1 VSGLPK
7 GWTTATIV
15 NLIAPDGIFSDGD
28 WVESKDQDPAGSIR
42 LLQLADVGDGVF
54 VGKSNRFVNNAKFE
68 QLRFTEVFEG
78 DVLIARMPDPLGRA
92 CLAPKLRQRCISV
105 VDVAIV
111 RPGPQSARTKW
122 LMHFLNSPQVRQV
135 ISVQS
140 SGTTRRRI
148 SRGNLAQLELPLPP
162 LPEQKRIADKL
173 DALLARVDACRERLD
188 RVPKILKR
196 FRQSVLAAATS
207 GELTR
212 EWREARGL
220 GFAWTTSRL
229 GSVGSVTG
237 GITKNL
243 GRVNAP
249 LKRKYLR
256 VANVY
261 ANRLEL
267 DDIAEIATNENEFA
281 RTQVK
286 YGDVLI
292 VEGNGSIDQIG
303 RAALWR
309 GEIPDCSHQNHLIR
323 WRSNGTLE
331 PAFALYWLL
340 SPLGRESL
348 VKFAKSSTGLH
359 TLNLSKVSA
368 MPVLVPPFNEQME
381 IVRRVEALFEIV
393 ERLEYRITC
402 GHELIAGATPTILAK
417 AFRGELVPQDP
428 NDEPASELL
437 ARIRSQMAVSG
448 GAKPKRGPNV
458 KTRWPTTEFKQ

>member
-1 VSGLPK
+1 VNELPK

-42 LLQLADVGDGVF
+42 LLQLADVGDAVF

-92 CLAPKLRQRCISV
+92 CLAPKLRQRCITV

-122 LMHFLNSPQVRQV
+122 LMYFLNSPQVRQV
-135 ISVQS
+135 IDVQS

-173 DALLARVDACRERLD
+173 DSLLAPVDACRERLD

-220 GFAWTTSRL
+220 EIKWPNILLYEICHSIADGDHQAPPKSATGVPFITIGAINTGVLRLENATRFVPAEYFNSLKPERRARL
-229 GSVGSVTG
+229 GDVLFSVTG
-237 GITKNL
+237 SIGISALVDTDL
-243 GRVNAP
+243 PFVFQRHIAV
-249 LKRKYLR
+249 LR
-256 VANVY
+256 PNVKIMGAKFLFYRLSAEDIQLQCAAVA
-261 ANRLEL
+261 
-267 DDIAEIATNENEFA
+267 T
-281 RTQVK
+281 
-286 YGDVLI
+286 
-292 VEGNGSIDQIG
+292 
-303 RAALWR
+303 
-309 GEIPDCSHQNHLIR
+309 
-323 WRSNGTLE
+323 GTAQLTI
-331 PAFALYWLL
+331 
-340 SPLGRESL
+340 PLGGLRSFAFSL
-348 VKFAKSSTGLH
+348 PSI
-359 TLNLSKVSA
+359 
-368 MPVLVPPFNEQME
+368 PEQEE
-381 IVRRVEALFEIV
+381 IVRRVDSLFTMASALEKRCQNATAF
-393 ERLEYRITC
+393 ITS
-402 GHELIAGATPTILAK
+402 LTPSTLAK

-428 NDEPASELL
+428 DDEPASELL
-437 ARIRSQMAVSG
+437 ARIRSQVAVSES
-448 GAKPKRGPNV
+448 AKPKRV
-458 KTRWPTTEFKQ
+458 LKKAES